1 MYTTRHISVSKY
13 VSYIQV
19 YIFKYNKKYILYER
33 IFIAQCPI
41 FTRSKWLLRVSIRG
55 KRWWPTFMKRKK
67 SPRIDAVQFDV
78 TNITLF
84 CSNGIVRQFSPEVY

>member
-19 YIFKYNKKYILYER
+19 YIFKYNKTYILYER

-41 FTRSKWLLRVSIRG
+41 FTRSKWHQSINPWQ
-55 KRWWPTFMKRKK
+55 KVVATFMKRKK
-67 SPRIDAVQFDV
+67 SPRIHAVQFDV

-84 CSNGIVRQFSPEVY
+84 CSDGIVRQFSP